1 MSSSLFSHFL
11 RLPQVYI
18 GAIVPLGAAEKD
30 GRLRAGDELLCID
43 GVPVKGKS
51 HKQVLELMTNAAR
64 NGQVMLTVRRKLAT
78 SGGSCFF
85 ESSAPHFSES
95 AGSLKAA
102 ASCFFFFSRSVCWR
116 KTSEQK
122 KKVALIC
129 DFFFSFSLSLSNPL
143 NLFWMTSSRIN
154 LNKMKPPPKLTFRV
168 FILCQTHGIFLN

>member
-1 MSSSLFSHFL
+1 M
-11 RLPQVYI
+11 YI

-102 ASCFFFFSRSVCWR
+102 ASCFFFFFRSVCWR
-116 KTSEQK
+116 KSSEQK
-122 KKVALIC
+122 KK
-129 DFFFSFSLSLSNPL
+129 SL
-143 NLFWMTSSRIN
+143 
-154 LNKMKPPPKLTFRV
+154 
-168 FILCQTHGIFLN
+168 

>member
-1 MSSSLFSHFL
+1 M
-11 RLPQVYI
+11 YI

-102 ASCFFFFSRSVCWR
+102 ASFFFFFSRSVCWR

-122 KKVALIC
+122 KK
-129 DFFFSFSLSLSNPL
+129 SL
-143 NLFWMTSSRIN
+143 
-154 LNKMKPPPKLTFRV
+154 
-168 FILCQTHGIFLN
+168 